1 MAETTDAPKS
11 TKATKLKF
19 QPTSR
24 AGKEYRTWFR
34 GEHTNALPHDRHFYK
49 AGGIEK
55 YVLQGWTPETPS
67 IDARTQVTAFGSCFA
82 ANISNWLSKRSYN
95 VLNKA
100 EDAGNAYVVECG
112 EGMVNSFVILQQ
124 FEWAWEDKVFDQA
137 LWHGYDTTEYG
148 YDPKVQAQTK
158 KMFDETD
165 VFILTFG
172 LSEIWYDEPTGNVF
186 WRTIPKESYDP
197 ERHKFRVSTVD
208 ENKENMRK
216 IYDLIRKH
224 RPDAKIIFTLSPI
237 PLQATFRPN
246 SCMTSSAVSK
256 SVLRVAI
263 DEVVREKQA
272 EGVLHYWPS
281 YELVT
286 DAFQM
291 PFKHDRR
298 HVKEEVLDYI
308 MMLFERTWCVD
319 SELSEAEL
327 LSGWIIAGASAG
339 IFPPVLKR
347 ICEGKKIH
355 RMQKVLEREELL
367 SEPFADKALRG
378 MLASLIESWRAEG
391 ASAETESADEAV

>member
-1 MAETTDAPKS
+1 MAEAKS
-11 TKATKLKF
+11 SKATKLKF

-34 GEHTNALPHDRHFYK
+34 GEHTNALPHNRHFYK
-49 AGGIEK
+49 LGGVEK
-55 YVLQGWTPETPS
+55 YVLKGWAPEAPMIS
-67 IDARTQVTAFGSCFA
+67 ASSQVTAFGSCFA
-82 ANISNWLSKRSYN
+82 ANISNWLAKRSYN
-95 VLNKA
+95 VLNKS
-100 EDAGNAYVVECG
+100 EDAGKAYVVECG

-124 FEWAWEDKVFDQA
+124 FEWAWENKVFDQD
-137 LWHGYDTTEYG
+137 LWHGYDTTAYG
-148 YDPKVQAQTK
+148 YDPEVRAQTK

-165 VFILTFG
+165 IFILTFG

-208 ENKENMRK
+208 ENKDNMRK
-216 IYDLIRKH
+216 IYDLIRRY

-256 SVLRVAI
+256 AVLRVAI
-263 DEVVREKQA
+263 DEIIREKA
-272 EGVLHYWPS
+272 DEGVLHYWPS
-281 YELVT
+281 FELVT

-308 MMLFERTWCVD
+308 MMLFERTWCAD
-319 SELSEAEL
+319 SDLSDDEL
-327 LSGWIIAGASAG
+327 LAGFVIAGATAG
-339 IFPPVLKR
+339 IFPPVLAR
-347 ICEGKKIH
+347 ICRKKSAN
-355 RMQKVLEREELL
+355 RLDRVLERPELL
-367 SEPFADKALRG
+367 SEEHADKALRG
-378 MLASLIESWRAEG
+378 LLGHLRKAWAP
-391 ASAETESADEAV
+391 ADEPATEEA